1 MDILNI
7 VGKNIRKLRKAKG
20 YSQEKLALKAGVNRS
35 YLGYIER
42 GDKNLNLTTLRQ
54 ISVALNVHPS
64 VMLIDHSDFWDGY
77 LIGSEVASNFS
88 STTKRGRK

>member
-1 MDILNI
+1 MDILDM

-20 YSQEKLALKAGVNRS
+20 YSQEELAMKAGVNRS

-54 ISVALNVHPS
+54 IALALKVHPS
-64 VMLIDHSDFWDGY
+64 VMLIDHGDFWDGY
-77 LIGSEVASNFS
+77 LLGSEAAAHFG
-88 STTKRGRK
+88 STTKRGKK